1 MCKNMLICLSLSE
14 HCFAGEETVQM
25 LFETKENSWA
35 AEEKGEQH
43 CSTCLGDGSQ
53 QCQKAVLGLLGEIV
67 CMFFHVP
74 SHMS

>member
-1 MCKNMLICLSLSE
+1 MLICLSLSE

-25 LFETKENSWA
+25 LFETKENS
-35 AEEKGEQH
+35 
-43 CSTCLGDGSQ
+43 STCLGDGSQ
-53 QCQKAVLGLLGEIV
+53 QFQKAVFGLLGEII